1 MSTTFGPPRADTI
14 IVTPLEDTR
23 VFWRTAGLFGVL
35 TAAFLIWVTFGIGGD
50 WLSTAVDD
58 LGELAAALVAAALC
72 VVASRRAFAARS
84 GWILMALSSLAWAS
98 GEALWC
104 YYDLVRGNELPTPS
118 AADLGFLAAVPLA
131 VVGLHR
137 LFSDPRRP
145 AVSPPVVILGGMV
158 LGTGAL
164 IVLRA
169 QALPDA
175 EQTTEVVQRLVGL
188 AYPLGDVMMAA
199 VVVAAFRS
207 GFGDVVTKRL
217 VLAGIVAFTISDSY
231 FAFGVTMGDFGLG
244 YWLDTGWVAGYL
256 LLALGA
262 LWESQQSTA
271 QRWMHPVPPTPRRV
285 PTTRQANL
293 RDGRVVY
300 RGGSRQ
306 HWLAT
311 ANADHLVNYA
321 AITLM
326 LVDASV
332 VLWDLAVVMKML
344 A

>member
-35 TAAFLIWVTFGIGGD
+35 TAAFLIWVTLGIGGH
-50 WLSTAVDD
+50 WLTNAVDD
-58 LGELAAALVAAALC
+58 LGELAAALVAVVLC
-72 VVASRRAFAARS
+72 AVASRRAFAARS
-84 GWILMALSSLAWAS
+84 GWVLMGLSGLAWAS
-98 GEALWC
+98 GEVLWS

-118 AADLGFLAAVPLA
+118 VADLGFLAAVPLA

-137 LFSDPRRP
+137 LFSDPRRQS
-145 AVSPPVVILGGMV
+145 VSPLGVILSVMV

-164 IVLRA
+164 IVVRA
-169 QALPDA
+169 QALPDVD
-175 EQTTEVVQRLVGL
+175 QTTEVVQRLVGL

-199 VVVAAFRS
+199 VVVAAFQS

-217 VLAGIVAFTISDSY
+217 VLAGIIAFTISDSY
-231 FAFGVTMGDFGLG
+231 FAVGVTMGKFGLG
-244 YWLDTGWVAGYL
+244 YWLDTGWVVGYL

-271 QRWMHPVPPTPRRV
+271 QRWMNPAPITPRRV
-285 PTTRQANL
+285 PTTRQANA
-293 RDGRVVY
+293 RTDRVVY
-300 RGGSRQ
+300 HGATNQ
-306 HWLAT
+306 HWLAM
-311 ANADHLVNYA
+311 ANADHLVNYV